1 MQTKGLFD
9 FLVDAFIEDYMR
21 KRLYIEQSGWR
32 SLVQIANACRIP
44 LGTLYGRSGRY
55 GPTISPLIAK
65 GLIELRTFT
74 GHRGRGGSAI
84 KVRIAYDREPTK
96 RYVDKVALE
105 S

>member
-1 MQTKGLFD
+1 MNELAARGL
-9 FLVDAFIEDYMR
+9 V
-21 KRLYIEQSGWR
+21 
-32 SLVQIANACRIP
+32 
-44 LGTLYGRSGRY
+44 
-55 GPTISPLIAK
+55 
-65 GLIELRTFT
+65 ELRTFT